1 MSSVSPLRLA
11 LAGLAALALAMGIG
25 RFAFTPV
32 LPMMLAEGALSL
44 GESGWLASANY
55 AGYLAGALSA
65 IGLRVRASTAIRAGL
80 LLMALSTVAMGLAGH
95 FTVWLVLRAVAGVAS
110 AWVLVFVSASIL
122 ERLARAGRAEL
133 GGTVY
138 AGVGLGIV
146 AAGFACL
153 ALMAAGASSGAAW
166 LVLGAASLALTFL
179 FWKGLDAP
187 SSTVPGETAQSPDLS
202 RAELARLVL
211 SYGAF
216 GFGYIIPATFL
227 PVMARQAI
235 ESPAL
240 FGWAWPVFGAA
251 AAASTL
257 AAARLART
265 LGYRGLW
272 IASSLVM
279 AFGVAAPLFIPG
291 LAGILAAALCV
302 GSTFVVITMAGLQE
316 ARRLAGDR
324 ARGLIAG
331 MTSAFALGQI
341 VGPLAASALVQ
352 WSGGFAPALVVAAA
366 LLAASAIALALR
378 A

>member
-1 MSSVSPLRLA
+1 
-11 LAGLAALALAMGIG
+11 MGIG

-32 LPMMLAEGALSL
+32 LPMMLEEGRLDL
-44 GESGWLASANY
+44 LQSGWLASANY
-55 AGYLAGALSA
+55 AGYLAGAVSA
-65 IGLRVRASTAIRAGL
+65 IGLRLRPGTAIRTGL
-80 LLMALSTVAMGLAGH
+80 LLMAVSTLAMGFTAH
-95 FTVWLVLRAVAGVAS
+95 FSVWLALRTVAGVAS
-110 AWVLVFVSASIL
+110 AWVLVFVSASVL
-122 ERLARAGRAEL
+122 ERLAHAGRAEL
-133 GGTVY
+133 AGTVY

-146 AAGFACL
+146 AAGIACL
-153 ALMAAGASSGAAW
+153 VLIAAGASSGAAW

-179 FWKGLDAP
+179 LWKGLDVP
-187 SSTVPGETAQSPDLS
+187 SSTVPGDAAQSPDLS
-202 RAELARLVL
+202 RGELARLVL

-227 PVMARQAI
+227 PVMAREAI

-272 IASSLVM
+272 IASGLVM

-316 ARRLAGDR
+316 ARRLAGER

>member
-1 MSSVSPLRLA
+1 
-11 LAGLAALALAMGIG
+11 MGIG

-32 LPMMLAEGALSL
+32 LPMMLAERALTL

-65 IGLRVRASTAIRAGL
+65 IRLRLPASTAIRAGL
-80 LLMALSTVAMGLAGH
+80 LLMALSTLAMGLAGDLAA
-95 FTVWLVLRAVAGVAS
+95 WLVLRAVAGVAS

-122 ERLARAGRAEL
+122 EWLARAGRAEL

-146 AAGFACL
+146 AAGLACL

-166 LVLGAASLALTFL
+166 LVLGGSSLALTVLLWTGF
-179 FWKGLDAP
+179 DAP
-187 SSTVPGETAQSPDLS
+187 SSSVPGETALGPRLP

-216 GFGYIIPATFL
+216 GFGYIVPATFL
-227 PVMARQAI
+227 PVMAREAI

-272 IASSLVM
+272 IAASLVM
-279 AFGVAAPLFIPG
+279 AFGVVAPLSIPG

-302 GSTFVVITMAGLQE
+302 GSTFVVITLAGVQE
-316 ARRLAGDR
+316 ARRLAGER

-341 VGPLAASALVQ
+341 VGPVAASSLVAWQ
-352 WSGGFAPALVVAAA
+352 GSFAPALVGAAA
-366 LLAASAIALALR
+366 LLAGSAAALAWR
-378 A
+378 ARPA